1 MKRTISTWSCESMLN
16 WDNMTF
22 GLDAIRKG
30 EYPVTVELGA
40 EFLPFTA
47 EVEGKA
53 AKMQGVYLLRFTG
66 KEGKFA
72 LGDFVLHAR
81 DKITDDIKTLDQLI
95 DVYHRGY
102 EVHCKEYD
110 AMKAELEAADTTAW
124 YMHVKRHKG
133 GQDYLIS
140 RDKYEED
147 YAFIG
152 EGSKEQLE
160 KIMRGGIMLEKL
172 LKKGMEEVVKEMDR
186 VGFIDD
192 SDRCDRFLDGLAR
205 KLVENEL
212 VPCGDNEKE
221 AEVDDLSDKL
231 LEKIKENINF
241 NSYSVN
247 AKGDCLFCY
256 YRSQEGLAEWLALM
270 REGGML

>member
-1 MKRTISTWSCESMLN
+1 
-16 WDNMTF
+16 
-22 GLDAIRKG
+22 
-30 EYPVTVELGA
+30 
-40 EFLPFTA
+40 
-47 EVEGKA
+47 
-53 AKMQGVYLLRFTG
+53 
-66 KEGKFA
+66 
-72 LGDFVLHAR
+72 
-81 DKITDDIKTLDQLI
+81 
-95 DVYHRGY
+95 
-102 EVHCKEYD
+102 
-110 AMKAELEAADTTAW
+110 
-124 YMHVKRHKG
+124 
-133 GQDYLIS
+133 
-140 RDKYEED
+140 
-147 YAFIG
+147 
-152 EGSKEQLE
+152 
-160 KIMRGGIMLEKL
+160 MLEKL

-212 VPCGDNEKE
+212 VPCDIDTYNEKE